1 MKMLTISLLL
11 LAAEITL
18 ASEPAARGVG
28 RANPFFAMDTAVQNL
43 NELDTV
49 KALGYDGIG
58 WKCGKPA
65 EMSAAVTQIQQRGLK
80 LFAVYGQ
87 AGSLSK
93 TNLVLDPNLD
103 GTMEAL
109 KGTDAI
115 IWLVIDSKDF
125 PVSSPDG
132 DAVAVPVLQKLAD
145 RVAQSG
151 LRVAIYPH
159 MYAWTERVQDAVR
172 LAKKVDR
179 KNFGATFNLCHC
191 LMAGDEA
198 KIPEL
203 LTEAAPHL
211 FLVTVNGADAGAA
224 GTKWERVIQPLDQG
238 SYAVSIV
245 LKKLTELKY
254 TGPIGLQA
262 FSVRIPVKENLT
274 RSMSAWRNLNE
285 RK

>member
-1 MKMLTISLLL
+1 
-11 LAAEITL
+11 
-18 ASEPAARGVG
+18 
-28 RANPFFAMDTAVQNL
+28 
-43 NELDTV
+43 
-49 KALGYDGIG
+49 
-58 WKCGKPA
+58 
-65 EMSAAVTQIQQRGLK
+65 MSAAVTQIQQRGLK

-93 TNLVLDPNLD
+93 TNLVLDLNLD

-109 KGTDAI
+109 KGTGAI
-115 IWLVIDSKDF
+115 LWLVIDSKDF

-145 RVAQSG
+145 RVAKSG

-224 GTKWERVIQPLDQG
+224 RTKWERVIQPLDQG
-238 SYAVSIV
+238 SYDVSIV

>member
-1 MKMLTISLLL
+1 M
-11 LAAEITL
+11 
-18 ASEPAARGVG
+18 
-28 RANPFFAMDTAVQNL
+28 
-43 NELDTV
+43 
-49 KALGYDGIG
+49 
-58 WKCGKPA
+58 
-65 EMSAAVTQIQQRGLK
+65 
-80 LFAVYGQ
+80 
-87 AGSLSK
+87 
-93 TNLVLDPNLD
+93 
-103 GTMEAL
+103 
-109 KGTDAI
+109 
-115 IWLVIDSKDF
+115 
-125 PVSSPDG
+125 
-132 DAVAVPVLQKLAD
+132 
-145 RVAQSG
+145 
-151 LRVAIYPH
+151 
-159 MYAWTERVQDAVR
+159 
-172 LAKKVDR
+172 R